1 MESGSFYK
9 VIPAKKELQMRL
21 YMHHLFQGPNQ
32 NQTTVIP
39 PSNGKS
45 FGWTA
50 INDWTMYDGRGPDA
64 KVVARAQGLH
74 IQAGMKD
81 SLWYN
86 SLNVVFEDARFKG
99 STLQVMGTVV
109 EGGDWAIV
117 GGTGEFTLA
126 EGVIYKNKVETLSD
140 GDVMEVTIQ
149 AFYTPLPKHTWGNN

>member
-1 MESGSFYK
+1 
-9 VIPAKKELQMRL
+9 
-21 YMHHLFQGPNQ
+21 MHHLFKGANPT
-32 NQTTVIP
+32 QTTVISS
-39 PSNGKS
+39 SNANS
-45 FGWTA
+45 FGWA
-50 INDWTMYDGRGPDA
+50 VVNDWPMYDGRGTDA
-64 KVVARAQGLH
+64 KLVARAQGTH

-81 SLWYN
+81 PLWYN

-126 EGVIYKNKVETLSD
+126 EGVIYKKKVETLSD

-149 AFYTPLPKHTWGNN
+149 AFYTPLPKYTWGNN